1 MLKIYLKKKKI
12 EVLFI
17 IINLYKKIMDYEEW
31 GWFVRE
37 DAPYLPMN
45 INYRIT
51 HKKQKLK
58 RRLDVIEEEADNS
71 ASSFFLKLDNK
82 YDLGNIFA
90 HCFTCFTC
98 IGLFITFNISM
109 NITNRYKD

>member
-1 MLKIYLKKKKI
+1 
-12 EVLFI
+12 
-17 IINLYKKIMDYEEW
+17 MDYEEW

-71 ASSFFLKLDNK
+71 ASSFF
-82 YDLGNIFA
+82 
-90 HCFTCFTC
+90 
-98 IGLFITFNISM
+98 
-109 NITNRYKD
+109 